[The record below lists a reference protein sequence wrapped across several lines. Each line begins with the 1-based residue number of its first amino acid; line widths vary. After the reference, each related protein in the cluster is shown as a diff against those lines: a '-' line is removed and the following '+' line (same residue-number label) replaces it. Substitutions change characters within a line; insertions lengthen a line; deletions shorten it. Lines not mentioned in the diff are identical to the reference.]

1 MANPEK
7 EIIKS
12 INKNNTKLTVADAS
26 SITGLGI
33 EESKSVLEI
42 LFEKYRCNLK
52 VTENGDLIYDFGS
65 KLFLRTKKTFKERM
79 AEIKAYL
86 GGLLM
91 IVFKILITVVLLIYF
106 VIFTVILIL
115 IIIAASSKNDSDSD
129 SSSRRSGSG
138 SSFGNFM
145 ITQMFFSELRSIF
158 YWQTITGNTVYS
170 KDRYGYRHK
179 VYQPR
184 STVMSKNK
192 KSKVASVYDFVFG
205 PPRVEIHP
213 LENEKEAV
221 SYITQN
227 KGVITTNELMGL
239 ASWRKPEAENFFS
252 KLLLNF
258 DGEGKISEN
267 GTLFGDFYTLIRK
280 AGSQKNFPI
289 TWYWDEYEPEYE
301 ITGNSAGTN
310 AAIIFFALFNLV
322 GGLLFLSTVISPE
335 AASGILYNVNN
346 SDNFLVQSILG
357 TLFSNPQQFAFVLGW
372 FPAFF
377 FSSFLAYPLFR
388 SFIIKKKNGKIH
400 LENIRKRLLKE
411 IYLSNSDKLNLEEL
425 TSLANAR
432 GENEEKLNK
441 EEVQKMMDDLI
452 YDLEGEMIVDDQAQ
466 ILYDFSRFKID
477 LREIESLRKNR
488 RPDNSLGD
496 TMIESNNE

>member
-12 INKNNTKLTVADAS
+12 IQNNQTKLTVADAS

-33 EESKSVLEI
+33 EESKSVLET

-52 VTENGDLIYDFGS
+52 VTENGDLIYDFGN
-65 KLFLRTKKTFKERM
+65 KLFLRTEKTFKEKW
-79 AEIKAYL
+79 AEIKAYI

-91 IVFKILITVVLLIYF
+91 IIFKILITVVLLVYF

-115 IIIAASSKNDSDSD
+115 IIIAASSKNDSDTG
-129 SSSRRSGSG
+129 SSSKKSGG
-138 SSFGNFM
+138 GSFGNFM
-145 ITQMFFSELRSIF
+145 ITQIFFSELRSIF
-158 YWQTITGNTVYS
+158 YWHTITGNTVYS

-184 STVMSKNK
+184 SGAINKNK
-192 KSKVASVYDFVFG
+192 KSKVAAVYDFVFG

-221 SYITQN
+221 SYINQN
-227 KGVITTNELMGL
+227 KGIITTNELMGL

-258 DGEGKISEN
+258 DGEGKISDN

-301 ITGNSAGTN
+301 ITGNSVGTN
-310 AAIIFFALFNLV
+310 AAIIFFALFNLI
-322 GGLLFLSTVISPE
+322 GGILFLSTVLSPE
-335 AASGILYNVNN
+335 AASGILYTVNN
-346 SDNFLVQSILG
+346 SDNLLVQSILG
-357 TLFSNPQQFAFVLGW
+357 TLFSNPAQFSFVLGW
-372 FPAFF
+372 FPTFF
-377 FSSFLAYPLFR
+377 FSAFLAYPLYR
-388 SFIIKKKNGKIH
+388 SFIIKKKNHNIH

-411 IYLSNSDKLNLEEL
+411 IYLSNQDKLNIDEL
-425 TSLANAR
+425 TSLTNSR
-432 GENEEKLNK
+432 NNNEEKLEK
-441 EEVQKMMDDLI
+441 EAIKMMMDDLI

-466 ILYDFSRFKID
+466 ILYDFSRFKTD
-477 LREIESLRKNR
+477 LKEIESLRAQRKL
-488 RPDNSLGD
+488 DNSLGD
-496 TMIESNNE
+496 IMIESNNE